1 MSNMKQT
8 VSEWF
13 AGLDQEDRKK
23 VVSCLFAI
31 RLEAQKLRD
40 KALFNELLKR
50 LDDEYHSLKG

>member
-1 MSNMKQT
+1 MKQN

-13 AGLDQEDRKK
+13 AELDQEDRKK

-50 LDDEYHSLKG
+50 LDDEYHTLKR